1 MTDLLSTSIDREK
14 RIRAIA
20 DQCVKC
26 GLCLPVCPTY
36 QRTRSEAESPRGRI
50 TIARSLR
57 DGIAPDASAQAHLD
71 SCLACGACETACPSR
86 VPYVELLVEVRAL
99 IGSHRRESLL
109 RRAAR
114 AMLERPRTLAWMRWL
129 RPFLLRQ
136 RTKSFKLNAALSKPP
151 ALLSDI
157 APTGNAADRIALFN
171 GCASAALEHEA
182 LNAATHLLTQC
193 RWQVVQMPSQCC
205 GALARHSGDI
215 SRADEL
221 GARLAAR
228 LSSIDAALCTSIVS
242 GCASQYTQLAGDGMT
257 YRDAMSLLWS
267 RREHLRFRAST
278 QTVALHLPCTQRMLP
293 DSIRA
298 TQNLLGLV
306 PGLKVIV
313 LPTRGRC
320 CGGAGTYF
328 LDHKHTAEQLDAVTA
343 NDARNIGADLLLGAN
358 IGCRVQLSKAISLPM
373 LHPLEFLS
381 GLLEPES

>member
-1 MTDLLSTSIDREK
+1 MTDLPSTSIDGEK

-171 GCASAALEHEA
+171 G
-182 LNAATHLLTQC
+182 
-193 RWQVVQMPSQCC
+193 
-205 GALARHSGDI
+205 
-215 SRADEL
+215 
-221 GARLAAR
+221 
-228 LSSIDAALCTSIVS
+228 
-242 GCASQYTQLAGDGMT
+242 
-257 YRDAMSLLWS
+257 
-267 RREHLRFRAST
+267 
-278 QTVALHLPCTQRMLP
+278 
-293 DSIRA
+293 
-298 TQNLLGLV
+298 
-306 PGLKVIV
+306 
-313 LPTRGRC
+313 
-320 CGGAGTYF
+320 
-328 LDHKHTAEQLDAVTA
+328 
-343 NDARNIGADLLLGAN
+343 
-358 IGCRVQLSKAISLPM
+358 
-373 LHPLEFLS
+373 
-381 GLLEPES
+381 